1 MWCLKWIFH
10 FFIYDWPLVFFVFI
24 LVVTRHFEMFKGNP
38 STFGVIPE
46 TGDPEVIRN
55 RSVWQCR
62 ETYVT
67 QGSRKLVW
75 DHVFD
80 GKKVKNTTILI
91 LNWIVVFWIFVNTKS
106 LLWIKSCTRY
116 IFFCKRG
123 TTVLFRNVMKDSQRF
138 WDIFFF
144 FLLTGVGRGRQVW
157 FRRCTCGR
165 FRDGMVM
172 YPK

>member
-62 ETYVT
+62 ETYAT

-91 LNWIVVFWIFVNTKS
+91 LNWIVVFWIFVNS
-106 LLWIKSCTRY
+106 LIQKVYYESKVVPGTFFFVKEVQQYFSAMSWRILRGFE
-116 IFFCKRG
+116 IFF
-123 TTVLFRNVMKDSQRF
+123 S
-138 WDIFFF
+138 FFCW
-144 FLLTGVGRGRQVW
+144 RE
-157 FRRCTCGR
+157 
-165 FRDGMVM
+165 
-172 YPK
+172 